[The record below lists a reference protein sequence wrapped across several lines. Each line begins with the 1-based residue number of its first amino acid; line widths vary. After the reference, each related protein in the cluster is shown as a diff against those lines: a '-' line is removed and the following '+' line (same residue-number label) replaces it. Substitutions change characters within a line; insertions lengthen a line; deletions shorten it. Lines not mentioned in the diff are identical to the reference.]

1 MAGNSEQRLPY
12 HDHAA
17 GLHDRRTLLSSVLRD
32 RPSTDLAHPGF
43 GRANAWMRPV
53 LSTGGW
59 ATFTTLGFNGRQA
72 REHVPKAEAAEEAF
86 AENVAET

>member
-1 MAGNSEQRLPY
+1 
-12 HDHAA
+12 
-17 GLHDRRTLLSSVLRD
+17 
-32 RPSTDLAHPGF
+32 
-43 GRANAWMRPV
+43 MRPV